1 MVKEVMQDELEEL
14 IKVKKIV
21 IVDFSATWCGPCKSI
36 SKVLEAKVLPQLEK
50 EEDVALVKLD
60 IDKNKELAGALQV
73 MSVPTMMFFFCGQRI
88 VFQGE
93 NGKQED
99 RIVGFDP
106 NIDKMILGLVDQL
119 KKTPVPAAGCG
130 EGGCGCTGCGTE
142 DGHDKDP
149 EKGCGC

>member
-1 MVKEVMQDELEEL
+1 MVKEVMQAELEEL
-14 IKVKKIV
+14 IKCKKIV

-36 SKVLEAKVLPQLEK
+36 AKILESKVSPQLEND
-50 EEDVALVKLD
+50 EDVMLVKVD
-60 IDKNKELAGALQV
+60 IDQNQELATALQV

-119 KKTPVPAAGCG
+119 KKTPEPAA
-130 EGGCGCTGCGTE
+130 GGCGCGCSGCGTE
-142 DGHDKDP
+142 GGKDSDP
-149 EKGCGC
+149 NKDCGC